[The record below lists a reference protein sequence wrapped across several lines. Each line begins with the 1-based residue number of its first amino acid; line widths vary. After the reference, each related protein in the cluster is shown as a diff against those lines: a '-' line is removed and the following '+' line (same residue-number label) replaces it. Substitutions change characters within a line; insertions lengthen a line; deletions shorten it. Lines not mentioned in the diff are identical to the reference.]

1 MSPSIYYLAPSDADA
16 VRFVGH
22 SEELLAADHVVAY
35 DMITQPHLTSLPD
48 LAEGVPIAID
58 LSVTQQ
64 LWPLM
69 PEDPEADVTWMAEP
83 VIERIADSLRDRVAA
98 IPPGQVAALAEAW
111 SVELN
116 GAVDEGAS
124 ARLAQD
130 LILLAQRGRDGQ
142 LTLYN
147 WYEF

>member
-1 MSPSIYYLAPSDADA
+1 M
-16 VRFVGH
+16 
-22 SEELLAADHVVAY
+22 
-35 DMITQPHLTSLPD
+35 
-48 LAEGVPIAID
+48 PIAID

-111 SVELN
+111 SVEVN

-124 ARLAQD
+124 AQLAQD